1 MNEVNKVCNR
11 MKVAVIGGGKIGET
25 VARSFA
31 DSQKI
36 TKVIITKRNVATL
49 RHLQSAKVTVTQD
62 NKRAVKEA
70 DVIIISVKAGDA
82 KHVLNEISE
91 FVSGKIVISLMAA
104 VSIKKIESAIPSA
117 KVVRAMPNIAATIGE
132 AITAY
137 AASPKLS
144 RKSIASLVDFILCCF
159 GDCIE
164 VPENLMDAVTA
175 LSGSGPA
182 YIAILIEALV
192 SAGLKVGIPRD
203 IAFKL
208 VTKTL
213 TGTADLLSQ
222 KMMHPAEL
230 RDSVT
235 TPAGTTIAGIYEL
248 EKGSVRTSIMNAV
261 DAATLAAERVA
272 KKFEDE

>member
-1 MNEVNKVCNR
+1 
-11 MKVAVIGGGKIGET
+11 MKVAVIGGGKIGEA
-25 VARSFA
+25 VAKSIA
-31 DSQKI
+31 NSQEI
-36 TKVIITKRNVATL
+36 AKVIITKRNVSTL
-49 RHLQSAKVTVTQD
+49 RHLQSARILVTQD
-62 NKRAVKEA
+62 NKKAASEA
-70 DVIIISVKAGDA
+70 DVILISVKAGDA

-91 FVSGKIVISLMAA
+91 SVSGKLVISLMAA
-104 VSIKKIESAIPSA
+104 VSISKIESSIPSA

-132 AITAY
+132 AITPY
-137 AASPKLS
+137 ATSPKLTK
-144 RKSIASLVDFILCCF
+144 RDRENVDFILRCF

-192 SAGLKVGIPRD
+192 SAGLKVGMPRD

-213 TGTADLLSQ
+213 TGTANLLSQ

-272 KKFEDE
+272 KKFEND

>member
-1 MNEVNKVCNR
+1 
-11 MKVAVIGGGKIGET
+11 
-25 VARSFA
+25 
-31 DSQKI
+31 
-36 TKVIITKRNVATL
+36 
-49 RHLQSAKVTVTQD
+49 
-62 NKRAVKEA
+62 
-70 DVIIISVKAGDA
+70 
-82 KHVLNEISE
+82 
-91 FVSGKIVISLMAA
+91 
-104 VSIKKIESAIPSA
+104 
-117 KVVRAMPNIAATIGE
+117 
-132 AITAY
+132 
-137 AASPKLS
+137 
-144 RKSIASLVDFILCCF
+144 
-159 GDCIE
+159 
-164 VPENLMDAVTA
+164 MDAVTA

-192 SAGLKVGIPRD
+192 SAGLKVGMPRD

-261 DAATLAAERVA
+261 DAATQAAERVA
-272 KKFEDE
+272 KKFEND

>member
-1 MNEVNKVCNR
+1 
-11 MKVAVIGGGKIGET
+11 MKVAVIGGGKIGEA
-25 VARSFA
+25 VARGFA
-31 DSQKI
+31 KSKEI
-36 TKVIITKRNVATL
+36 TKVIVTKRNLSTI
-49 RHLQSAKVTVTQD
+49 RSLQSAKVIVTQD
-62 NKRAVKEA
+62 NKKAARES
-70 DVIIISVKAGDA
+70 DIILISVKAGDA

-91 FVSGKIVISLMAA
+91 FVSDKIVISLMAA
-104 VSIKKIESAIPSA
+104 VSIRKIELTIPRA

-137 AASPKLS
+137 ATSPKLTKKDHE
-144 RKSIASLVDFILCCF
+144 RVEFILCCF
-159 GDCIE
+159 GECIP

-182 YIAILIEALV
+182 YIAILIEAMV
-192 SAGLKVGIPRD
+192 SAGLKVGLPRD

-222 KMMHPAEL
+222 KKMHPAEL

-261 DAATLAAERVA
+261 DAATQAAERVA
-272 KKFEDE
+272 KKFESD